1 MSESPDESVA
11 QLEDLLDGASRTLSS
26 LRALNAGQAERVG
39 ERMDRLAS
47 QLLEISPPPAMEA
60 VHARLGTT
68 PASSEDFASVVDEM
82 GVADGEG

>member
-26 LRALNAGQAERVG
+26 LQALNAGQAERVG

-47 QLLEISPPPAMEA
+47 QLLEISPPPTMEA

-68 PASSEDFASVVDEM
+68 PATSEDFASAVDEM

>member
-11 QLEDLLDGASRTLSS
+11 QLEDLLDGASRTLSN
-26 LRALNAGQAERVG
+26 LQALNAGQAERVG

-47 QLLEISPPPAMEA
+47 QLLEIGPLPAMEA

-68 PASSEDFASVVDEM
+68 PATSEDFASAVGEM